1 MLMKAVPSAVLRDR
15 RRDLLASLP
24 SLAQVLRGSVV
35 EAYKRCGRPGCHC
48 AAGVGHGP
56 KHYLSVST
64 AGQRPRLT
72 YVSKAAYADVAAYV
86 ANFRAVR
93 AALNE
98 ICAINTEL
106 LRRHED
112 LG

>member
-1 MLMKAVPSAVLRDR
+1 MKDIPSAALRDR
-15 RRDLLASLP
+15 RHELLAGLP
-24 SLAQVLRGSVV
+24 PLAHLLRGSLV
-35 EAYKRCGRPGCHC
+35 ESYKRCGRPGCHC
-48 AAGVGHGP
+48 ADGPGHGP

-64 AGQRPRLT
+64 TGERPRMT
-72 YVSKAAYADVAAYV
+72 YVRQADRTEAAEFL

-98 ICAINTEL
+98 ICAINAEL
-106 LRRHED
+106 LRRHEG

>member
-1 MLMKAVPSAVLRDR
+1 MKDIPSAALRDR
-15 RRDLLASLP
+15 RDALLAGLP
-24 SLAQVLRGSVV
+24 PLARLLRGSLV
-35 EAYKRCGRPGCHC
+35 ESYKRCGRPGCHC
-48 AAGVGHGP
+48 AAGPGHGP

-64 AGQRPRLT
+64 TGERPRMT
-72 YVSKAAYADVAAYV
+72 YVRQAECTEAAEYL

-98 ICAINTEL
+98 ICAINAEL